1 MNQSPINIDPDNE
14 EYIELLE
21 DAVVAMKT
29 PTVFSAQF
37 SLKVM
42 EPEVYAQFG
51 KIIFKHQ
58 EEQIIY
64 EINKV
69 TFKIGQEH

>member
-1 MNQSPINIDPDNE
+1 MNQSPISIDPDND
-14 EYIELLE
+14 EYVEKLE

-37 SLKVM
+37 TLKVM
-42 EPEVYAQFG
+42 EPEIYAQFG

-58 EEQIIY
+58 EDTIIY
-64 EINKV
+64 DIFKLN
-69 TFKIGQEH
+69 FKIG